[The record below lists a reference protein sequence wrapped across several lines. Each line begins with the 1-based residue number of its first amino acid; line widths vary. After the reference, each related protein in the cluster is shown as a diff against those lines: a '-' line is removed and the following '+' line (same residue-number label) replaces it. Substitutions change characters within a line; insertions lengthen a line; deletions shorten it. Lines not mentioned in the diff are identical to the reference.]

1 MVRGIFFQMFHTKE
15 LKAATKVESICDYR
29 QMMEKKKKNQLTA
42 MKKINKLDQK
52 IAERQ
57 KT

>member
-1 MVRGIFFQMFHTKE
+1 MFHTKE

-52 IAERQ
+52 MAERQ